1 MGRDAYS
8 TDLEDMMVF
17 SKLTVLDSTSQTSK
31 LSLNKRV
38 YIEYS
43 ERLLP
48 SESGHSARAAELLFS
63 VKSDHQIYK
72 TFVNSQNHIL
82 T

>member
-1 MGRDAYS
+1 MGRDTDS
-8 TDLEDMMVF
+8 TDLEDMMVY

-43 ERLLP
+43 ERLL
-48 SESGHSARAAELLFS
+48 SSVSGHPAGGLELVLTS
-63 VKSDHQIYK
+63 KSGLCIDINRI
-72 TFVNSQNHIL
+72 VSR
-82 T
+82 

>member
-8 TDLEDMMVF
+8 TDLEDMMVY
-17 SKLTVLDSTSQTSK
+17 SKLTVLDSASQTLK

-43 ERLLP
+43 ERLLS
-48 SESGHSARAAELLFS
+48 SESGH
-63 VKSDHQIYK
+63 
-72 TFVNSQNHIL
+72 
-82 T
+82 